1 MIETFLREIV
11 DYAGLFPPAGLD
23 MASAVRNFAEYRSSK
38 NRWMLGRF
46 VVPASRL
53 GSLYEEAAELAKVDD
68 PWPLSVLVPAPTVD
82 PSVFIQILR
91 EIDTFNA
98 EHPEFIVDSIETKI
112 ESLQAAQEAAPHVP
126 TAIRTYWEF
135 SADQQLDAR
144 LEWLKSLGTRHAAK
158 VRTGGVE
165 ASMIPGV
172 LTVAEFIRGCV
183 VHDVPF
189 KATAGLH
196 HPLRSEYP
204 LTYEPNA
211 KCAEMFGFLNVFVA
225 ALLAKT
231 HLLSA
236 EQIAIVLQSKT
247 IADFTITDERL
258 GWGIWFV
265 YPWAIEKLRNDFA
278 TSFGSCSFDEP
289 TNELRM
295 LGLLPLRQ
303 LS

>member
-23 MASAVRNFAEYRSSK
+23 MASAVRNFSEYRSSK
-38 NRWMLGRF
+38 DRWMLGRF

-53 GSLYEEAAELAKVDD
+53 GSLYDEAVELAKVDD

-82 PSVFIQILR
+82 SSSFAQTLA
-91 EIDTFNA
+91 EIEAFNA

-112 ESLQAAQEAAPHVP
+112 ESLSAARDAAPHVP
-126 TAIRTYWEF
+126 ASIRTYWEF
-135 SADQQLDAR
+135 AADDQLDAR
-144 LEWLKSLGTRHAAK
+144 LEWLRSMGTRHAAK

-165 ASMIPGV
+165 ASMIPSAAQ
-172 LTVAEFIRGCV
+172 VASFIRGCV

-196 HPLRSEYP
+196 HPIRSEYP

-225 ALLAKT
+225 AFLAKT

-236 EQIAIVLQSKT
+236 EQIANVLQSKT
-247 IADFTITDERL
+247 IAEFTVTDERL
-258 GWGIWFV
+258 GWGKWFV
-265 YPWAIEKLRNDFA
+265 EPWAMESLRKDFA
-278 TSFGSCSFDEP
+278 TSFGSCSFEEP
-289 TNELRM
+289 ANELRM
-295 LGLLPLRQ
+295 LGLLPLHQ